1 MDSFLLDD
9 NKLYLAE
16 NCVRSFTTPAFIP
29 AIVFSAISGLLAVA
43 LYEKFVRKGYFLPYL
58 YFGNTAL
65 MYAVAHIFLII
76 FIFEDN
82 IVESS
87 LENQEKELDN
97 VDLTHEFALYTSLI
111 LTSLGS
117 FFINLGSF
125 RLLEIWVRRGQH
137 KNTHLASYYLTVI
150 AILLSAVPVVFS
162 VAGDVV
168 LIHESSQEREMAD
181 QVKVALI
188 LKLMGALCNIILVL
202 LYIGLCVCYAW
213 SAYISNA
220 CEKAI
225 GKRLSQSTLVPS
237 KPAIVDQTFKR
248 VVAILLILGLLIML
262 RLIYDFYIVV
272 AIINLGPIWDVYTYL
287 VLVVAD
293 GIILLIVAYSSS
305 ITLVNEPV
313 VYVKMRQKSF
323 KNYYYSKGEVA
334 ADESNLS
341 LRLPL
346 TDHQKEV
353 IPLSRS
359 PIALEDE
366 YPTNR

>member
-9 NKLYLAE
+9 NILYLAE

-43 LYEKFVRKGYFLPYL
+43 FYEKFVRKEYFLPYF

-65 MYAVAHIFLII
+65 LYTVAHIFLII
-76 FIFEDN
+76 FISEDN
-82 IVESS
+82 IVEESVEEDS
-87 LENQEKELDN
+87 EH
-97 VDLTHEFALYTSLI
+97 VDLTHEFALYASLI
-111 LTSLGS
+111 IASMGS

-150 AILLSAVPVVFS
+150 AIILSTIPVVFS

-181 QVKVALI
+181 QVRVALI
-188 LKLMGALCNIILVL
+188 LKLIGALCNIILVL
-202 LYIGLCVCYAW
+202 LYISLCICYAW

-225 GKRLSQSTLVPS
+225 GTRLSQSTLVPLKS
-237 KPAIVDQTFKR
+237 TIVDQTFKR
-248 VVAILLILGLLIML
+248 VVVLLLVLGLLILL
-262 RLIYDFYIVV
+262 RFIYDFYIVV

-305 ITLVNEPV
+305 LTLVTEPV
-313 VYVKMRQKSF
+313 VFAKMRQKSF
-323 KNYYYSKGEVA
+323 RNYYYSKGEVV
-334 ADESNLS
+334 ADELTLS
-341 LRLPL
+341 LKPAL
-346 TDHQKEV
+346 TEHQREV

-359 PIALEDE
+359 PIILEEE
-366 YPTNR
+366 YPTHR

>member
-1 MDSFLLDD
+1 MDSFLLSD

-16 NCVRSFTTPAFIP
+16 NCVRSFTTPVFIP

-43 LYEKFVRKGYFLPYL
+43 FYEKFVRKEYFLPYL

-76 FIFEDN
+76 FISEDN
-82 IVESS
+82 IVEDS
-87 LENQEKELDN
+87 LENRQANLDN

-150 AILLSAVPVVFS
+150 AIFLSVIPVVFS

-168 LIHESSQEREMAD
+168 LIHESSQEHEMAD

-188 LKLMGALCNIILVL
+188 LKLMGALCSIILVL
-202 LYIGLCVCYAW
+202 LYIGLCVCYSW
-213 SAYISNA
+213 SAYISNT

-225 GKRLSQSTLVPS
+225 GRRLLQPTLMLS

-248 VVAILLILGLLIML
+248 VVASLLMLGLLIML
-262 RLIYDFYIVV
+262 RFVYDFYIVV

-293 GIILLIVAYSSS
+293 GVILLMVAYSSS
-305 ITLVNEPV
+305 MTLVSEPV
-313 VYVKMRQKSF
+313 MYAKMRQKSF
-323 KNYYYSKGEVA
+323 KNYYYSKSEVV
-334 ADESNLS
+334 ADKSTLA
-341 LRLPL
+341 LRPPL
-346 TDHQKEV
+346 TYHQKEV

-359 PIALEDE
+359 PIDLEE
-366 YPTNR
+366 KYPANR